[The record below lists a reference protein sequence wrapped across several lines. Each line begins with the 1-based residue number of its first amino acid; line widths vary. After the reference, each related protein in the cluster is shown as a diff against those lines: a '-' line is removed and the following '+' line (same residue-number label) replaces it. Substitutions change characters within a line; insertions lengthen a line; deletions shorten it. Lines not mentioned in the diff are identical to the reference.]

1 MARKLI
7 VASCTTLLAL
17 LPLSA
22 ALFAGVNV
30 PQPSASQLHGGQV
43 MPPTARPHGFSLTDA
58 AAANA
63 QFVSSGNN
71 PAYFPAIPFQQLY
84 YDPTTIGVSG
94 STITG
99 SNVFHVPTGTMFYV
113 PIGSVDNS
121 PPVLGSFPQTPSE
134 AVSYWS
140 DPSQLGVSQTV
151 AVDGKTISIPT
162 TYLVG
167 PVTTP
172 PLQDGKGT
180 HIITIGVFLTPLN
193 KGNHTVVVTET
204 VAGDLITSPFTAQF
218 TYSVIVQ

>member
-7 VASCTTLLAL
+7 VAGCTTLLAF

-22 ALFAGVNV
+22 TLFAGVNV

-43 MPPTARPHGFSLTDA
+43 MPPTARPLGFSLTDA

-71 PAYFPAIPFQQLY
+71 PTYFPAIPLQELY
-84 YDPTTIGVSG
+84 YDPSTLGATGL
-94 STITG
+94 TITG
-99 SNVFHVPTGTMFYV
+99 SKVFHVPTGTMFYV
-113 PIGSVDNS
+113 PIGSVDDS
-121 PPVLGSFPQTPSE
+121 PPVIGIFPQTQSE

-140 DPSQLGVSQTV
+140 DPSQLGVAQTISI
-151 AVDGKTISIPT
+151 DGKAISIPT

-172 PLQDGKGT
+172 SLPDGGGT
-180 HIITIGVFLTPLN
+180 HIVTVGAFLTPLT
-193 KGNHTVVVTET
+193 KGNHVVVITANYYGE
-204 VAGDLITSPFTAQF
+204 LITPPFTAQF